1 MYDTV
6 NLWLPMY
13 DIGNLNVSNVLQQM
27 QDYTEHETKDGQN
40 YYTGTFDNYKVSVSG
55 QGVSLKGSLAKY
67 FLPDNFHTLTRSD
80 STRAFIKLSD
90 ELHLPV
96 MKAKVR
102 RIDFAQ
108 NLIMDYPPETYYPF
122 LGECRYFV
130 RKPIGKS
137 LYYSNGQKEKVF
149 YNKVAE
155 GKAKKLK
162 LPEIWTDQNIL
173 RYENR
178 HLHRLTDQFKMND
191 ITASTLTD
199 QDFYM
204 NVFDKWLSEYETIQK
219 INSPFNYNH
228 NNMKSPKDFW
238 KQLNLMAVNLIGQ
251 EKLMQEIEKLRA
263 LNAFDKAE
271 YYSRLKKE
279 IRELCNNE
287 DHTKQS
293 DLISELDSK
302 IKATKKYYR

>member
-6 NLWLPMY
+6 NLWLPIH

-27 QDYTEHETKDGQN
+27 QDYTEHETKEGQN

-80 STRAFIKLSD
+80 STRAFIQLSD

-108 NLIMDYPPETYYPF
+108 NLLMDYPPETYYPY
-122 LGECRYFV
+122 LGECRYFL
-130 RKPIGKS
+130 RQPQGKS
-137 LYYSNGQKEKVF
+137 LYYTNGQKQKVF
-149 YNKVAE
+149 YNKLAE
-155 GKAKKLK
+155 GKAKKLIIPDVWNGK
-162 LPEIWTDQNIL
+162 NVL

-178 HLHRLTDQFKMND
+178 HLNRLTDQFKIPD

-199 QDFYM
+199 QKFYM
-204 NVFDKWLSEYETIQK
+204 DVFDKWHSEYEAIQK

-228 NNMKSPKDFW
+228 NKMKSPKDFL
-238 KQLNLMAVNLIGQ
+238 KQLNLIAVNLIGQ
-251 EKLMQEIEKLRA
+251 ENIMQEIEKLRA
-263 LNAFDKAE
+263 LKAFDKPE

-279 IRELCNNE
+279 IRDLCNDI
-287 DHTKQS
+287 DHTRQS
-293 DLISELDSK
+293 DLISELDRK

>member
-6 NLWLPMY
+6 NLWLPIHE
-13 DIGNLNVSNVLQQM
+13 IGNLNVSNVLQQM
-27 QDYTEHETKDGQN
+27 QDYTEHETKEGQN

-55 QGVSLKGSLAKY
+55 QGVSLKGSIAKY

-90 ELHLPV
+90 ELHLPI

-108 NLIMDYPPETYYPF
+108 NLMMDYRPESYYPY
-122 LGECRYFV
+122 LGESRYYL
-130 RKPIGKS
+130 RQPQGKS
-137 LYYSNGQKEKVF
+137 LYYSNGQKQKVF

-155 GKAKKLK
+155 GKAKKLI
-162 LPEIWTDQNIL
+162 LPEVWTGQNVL

-178 HLHRLTDQFKMND
+178 HLNRLTDQFKLNE

-199 QDFYM
+199 QKFYISI
-204 NVFDKWLSEYETIQK
+204 FEKWYSEYESIQK
-219 INSPFNYNH
+219 INSINFNLQDMN
-228 NNMKSPKDFW
+228 SPKDFW

-251 EKLMQEIEKLRA
+251 EKIMQEVEKLRA
-263 LNAFDKAE
+263 LKAFDKPE

-279 IRELCNNE
+279 IKELCNDK

-293 DLISELDSK
+293 DLISELDRK
-302 IKATKKYYR
+302 MKATKNYYR

>member
-6 NLWLPMY
+6 NLWLPMH
-13 DIGNLNVSNVLQQM
+13 DIGNLNVSTVLQQM

-80 STRAFIKLSD
+80 STRAFIQLSD

-96 MKAKVR
+96 LKAKVR

-108 NLIMDYPPETYYPF
+108 NLLMDYPPETYYPY
-122 LGECRYFV
+122 LGECRYFL
-130 RKPIGKS
+130 RQPQGKS
-137 LYYSNGQKEKVF
+137 LYYSNGQKQKVF

-155 GKAKKLK
+155 GKEKKLIIPDVWNDK
-162 LPEIWTDQNIL
+162 NVL

-178 HLHRLTDQFKMND
+178 HLNRLTDQFKMPD

-204 NVFDKWLSEYETIQK
+204 TVFDKWLSDYEAIQK
-219 INSPFNYNH
+219 INSINFNLDD
-228 NNMKSPKDFW
+228 MKSPKDFW

-251 EKLMQEIEKLRA
+251 EKLMQEIENLRA
-263 LNAFDKAE
+263 KKAFDKPE
-271 YYSRLKKE
+271 YYSRVKKE
-279 IRELCNNE
+279 IRELCNDE

-293 DLISELDSK
+293 DLISELDRK
-302 IKATKKYYR
+302 IKASKRYYR

>member
-27 QDYTEHETKDGQN
+27 QDYTEHETKEGQN

-80 STRAFIKLSD
+80 STRAFIQLSD

-155 GKAKKLK
+155 GKAKKLM
-162 LPEIWTDQNIL
+162 P
-173 RYENR
+173 
-178 HLHRLTDQFKMND
+178 
-191 ITASTLTD
+191 
-199 QDFYM
+199 
-204 NVFDKWLSEYETIQK
+204 IQK
-219 INSPFNYNH
+219 
-228 NNMKSPKDFW
+228 
-238 KQLNLMAVNLIGQ
+238 
-251 EKLMQEIEKLRA
+251 
-263 LNAFDKAE
+263 
-271 YYSRLKKE
+271 
-279 IRELCNNE
+279 
-287 DHTKQS
+287 
-293 DLISELDSK
+293 
-302 IKATKKYYR
+302 YR